1 MHVYACACTCA
12 GRDLFI
18 ALLLLLAIFKWA
30 LGTTHFPV
38 RALGPRDHRSQGKSH
53 THFEEH
59 QSALPTQQFQD
70 GRKEAGAGHMA
81 GGSGWGGS
89 KFSKSA
95 VRHGCWP
102 WRPVASGGCH
112 SLS

>member
-38 RALGPRDHRSQGKSH
+38 RAPGPRDRQKPG
-53 THFEEH
+53 EEPH
-59 QSALPTQQFQD
+59 PF
-70 GRKEAGAGHMA
+70 
-81 GGSGWGGS
+81 
-89 KFSKSA
+89 
-95 VRHGCWP
+95 
-102 WRPVASGGCH
+102 
-112 SLS
+112 

>member
-38 RALGPRDHRSQGKSH
+38 RAPGPRDRQKPG
-53 THFEEH
+53 EEPH
-59 QSALPTQQFQD
+59 PFRGTSVSSAHPAVSR
-70 GRKEAGAGHMA
+70 RKEG
-81 GGSGWGGS
+81 GWG
-89 KFSKSA
+89 
-95 VRHGCWP
+95 RTHGWGEWVGRVEVFQIC
-102 WRPVASGGCH
+102 G
-112 SLS
+112 